1 VATDVI
7 DFVHCHSAR
16 QRLTMTYSINTA
28 ADADAAYMPI
38 WAPLL
43 AFNEAKVGDASGVP
57 FALEIREEP
66 DGPVAGGLW
75 AVSVWGS
82 FYIALVVTPE
92 GARGRGLGSEL
103 MRQAE
108 AEARTRDARQM
119 WLDTYDFQA
128 RPFYERLGFTV
139 FGQIDGPAPMFP
151 RWFMQKLLN

>member
-1 VATDVI
+1 
-7 DFVHCHSAR
+7 
-16 QRLTMTYSINTA
+16 MTYTIQPA
-28 ADADAAYMPI
+28 KDADAAYMPI
-38 WAPLL
+38 WRPLL
-43 AFNEAKVGDASGVP
+43 AFNQAAVGNASGVP
-57 FALEIREEP
+57 FALEIRETLG
-66 DGPVAGGLW
+66 GPVAGGLW

-92 GARGRGLGSEL
+92 DARGRGLGSEL

-108 AEARTRDARQM
+108 AEARAQGARQM

-151 RWFMQKLLN
+151 RWFMQKLLT